1 MIRAPASALTILALA
16 WCVSANP
23 ASAADPLS
31 TITAHVLSTSPV
43 TGFSDGVEELAYSVR
58 LKPVDP
64 PGAAITAIAREPCPR
79 GKDRDQLYSILISQ
93 RPAVLGM
100 GVGDAAARPA
110 TANIFSCK
118 LVASPG
124 PVQGATPQPPQP

>member
-1 MIRAPASALTILALA
+1 MIRASASVLAILAMV
-16 WCVSANP
+16 WSVP
-23 ASAADPLS
+23 AGPATAADPLS
-31 TITAHVLSTSPV
+31 TITARVLSTSPV
-43 TGFSDGVEELAYSVR
+43 TGFSGEVEELAYSVR

-64 PGAAITAIAREPCPR
+64 PGAAITAIAKEPCPR
-79 GKDRDQLYSILISQ
+79 SRDRDQLYSILISQ

-124 PVQGATPQPPQP
+124 PVQGTTP